1 MFNRKDVVKWLS
13 GNLKKNRFDHVMGV
27 LNVALELA
35 EVHGVS
41 KEKAE
46 TAALFHDY
54 AKNFSDEE
62 MLTHIE
68 NENLYDDNLS
78 VCDSLNLYHGIVG
91 ARIAEKEYGIDDS
104 DILNA
109 IINHTFGRVG
119 MSKLEKIIY
128 LSDMVEASRNFE
140 GVEEIRKIAFLDL
153 DKAMIVAIDK
163 TLIYLIGRGEA
174 ININTICARNDLLAA
189 SEKGIVKKG
198 GV

>member
-1 MFNRKDVVKWLS
+1 MFKRKDVVKWLS
-13 GNLKKNRFDHVMGV
+13 GNLKKTRFDHVMGV
-27 LNVALELA
+27 LNVAVELA

-128 LSDMVEASRNFE
+128 LSDMMEASRNFE

-189 SEKGIVKKG
+189 SEKGTVKKG